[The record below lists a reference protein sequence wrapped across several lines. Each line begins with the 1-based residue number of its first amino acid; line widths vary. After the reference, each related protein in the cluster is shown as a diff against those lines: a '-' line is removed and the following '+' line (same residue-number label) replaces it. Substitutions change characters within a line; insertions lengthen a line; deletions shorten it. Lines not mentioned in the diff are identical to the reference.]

1 MQKRQEYRY
10 INPLTDYGF
19 KKVFGDEEVMT
30 AFLTDLLEPKS
41 PIVDITFLDKEMNAQ
56 TEYERAALQDCR

>member
-56 TEYERAALQDCR
+56 NEA